1 MMNRKEKENQGK
13 SRIPNQWSFLDSYG
27 GMFRKSSLVI
37 LLFLGRDYANKYHVR
52 DLAWA
57 LTYDVSL
64 ISRNLK
70 ELEKIGLVTH
80 EEVGNLVY
88 YQSNMKNVLTRQ
100 LKICFTLMEIQNLIH
115 SLQSIATTIILY
127 GSCARG
133 EDTQQSDI
141 DLFIET
147 QDKMAVKAILDT
159 YRKKVTRE
167 ISSIVLTPDEMY
179 TLKRDDKSLYDQIHQ
194 GIILKSEENVL

>member
-1 MMNRKEKENQGK
+1 MMNRKEKEKQGK
-13 SRIPNQWSFLDSYG
+13 SRIPNQWRFLDSYG
-27 GMFRKSSLVI
+27 GMFRKSSLVL

-52 DLAWA
+52 DLARA

-100 LKICFTLMEIQNLIH
+100 LKICFTLMEIQNLVH

-147 QDKMAVKAILDT
+147 QDKMTVEAIMDT

-167 ISSIVLTPDEMY
+167 ISPIVLTPDEIYAM
-179 TLKRDDKSLYDQIHQ
+179 KKDDKSLYDQINQ
-194 GIILKSEENVL
+194 GIILKSEENVI